1 MEFKYHISEDKTKIK
16 QTCDTTKIYQ
26 KCEVRGR
33 AKFYEINNV
42 DNETIWIPAIL
53 NSQKG
58 FCKVIDEVILE
69 VPIPID
75 RNYHVPFNS
84 KITQHIQNNRVIAC
98 CDASVKAKQI
108 DGF

>member
-1 MEFKYHISEDKTKIK
+1 M
-16 QTCDTTKIYQ
+16 
-26 KCEVRGR
+26 
-33 AKFYEINNV
+33 
-42 DNETIWIPAIL
+42 IWILIL
-53 NSQKG
+53 NLQKG
-58 FCKVIDEVILE
+58 FYKVIDEVTLE

-84 KITQHIQNNRVIAC
+84 KITQHIRNNRVIAC